1 MKKETKIL
9 SLLAVVF
16 LVASILA
23 AVVIH
28 QTTDIVT
35 ANTVG
40 YKGTGINFIM
50 SDTYNN
56 KECEVTYTYDGVQRN
71 GKIGVNAR
79 EVLPTYDV
87 YVNSKGN
94 IVQFEHFLLIYT
106 CIAYS
111 VIMCIAAVCCI
122 RNEKKQYRL
131 ANTG

>member
-23 AVVIH
+23 AVIIH
-28 QTTDIVT
+28 QSTEPITV
-35 ANTVG
+35 NTVS

-56 KECEVTYTYDGVQRN
+56 KECEVSYIYNGVQRN

-87 YVNSKGN
+87 YVNSSGN
-94 IVQFEHFLLIYT
+94 IVQFEYFLLIYT

-122 RNEKKQYRL
+122 GSEREKYRL
-131 ANTG
+131 VNTG